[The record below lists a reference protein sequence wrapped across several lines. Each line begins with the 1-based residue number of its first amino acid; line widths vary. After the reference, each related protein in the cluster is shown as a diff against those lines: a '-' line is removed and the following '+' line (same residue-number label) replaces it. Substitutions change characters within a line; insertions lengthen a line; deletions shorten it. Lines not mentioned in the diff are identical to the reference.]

1 MKKSLLFSFMVAGLV
16 MMSSC
21 TKEKVIVIG
30 GDDSNAAQQ
39 IVLQVANTGDGL
51 QTRAGRPLYSSE
63 AKQTIENVK
72 VIICN
77 EKNVVKYVRTV
88 ENWNSKESS
97 TEYTTGGH
105 GRMTTIEIPKGE
117 RLNEDGEY
125 TVYAFGYHNG
135 TAYENLNDAIAKIAT
150 GSTFDANTV
159 LKIAAGVKGEEIFAG
174 SITFKLKKEIGFK
187 RPVVL
192 NRQVAGTFGY
202 FEAVPYFEGA
212 TKLQLVAPQ
221 RNTNLVLGEFAN
233 FDLLSNG
240 ENDGHIKFVVNGT
253 QEASDNVIYEIELS
267 KWFKELKD
275 DNKDGL
281 IDYDA
286 ANWQN
291 PYTGNA
297 NFKTGSVFGGTFL
310 IPFAKV
316 GEKKTFV
323 LKLTDNTNTGKEY
336 ATWTV
341 KLPTGDKQTA
351 EYTLA
356 SWDPANHFDYQNSTD
371 NADTY
376 SVVRNHLYGI
386 GERALDNPENPDKPT
401 PDPSNPDKPE
411 PLNKKQE
418 LTLRVNDNWEVIHK
432 MEIEQD

>member
-72 VIICN
+72 VIICKGN
-77 EKNVVKYVRTV
+77 AVKYVKTV
-88 ENWNSKESS
+88 ENWNTKS

-105 GRMTTIEIPKGE
+105 GRMTTIEIPKDE
-117 RLNEDGEY
+117 RLNEDGVY
-125 TVYAFGYHNG
+125 TVYAFGYHTG
-135 TAYENLNDAIAKIAT
+135 TAYENLNTAIAEIAT

-159 LKIAAGVKGEEIFAG
+159 LKIAAGVRGEEIFAG
-174 SITFKLKKEIGFK
+174 SITFELKKEIGFK

-202 FEAVPYFEGA
+202 FEAVPYFKGA

-240 ENDGHIKFVVNGT
+240 KNDGHINYVVNGT
-253 QEASDNVIYEIELS
+253 GKASDNVIYEIALS
-267 KWFKELKD
+267 DWFNALKD
-275 DNKDGL
+275 DDKDGL

-286 ANWQN
+286 ANWKN

-316 GEKKTFV
+316 GEEKTFV
-323 LKLTDNTNTGKEY
+323 LKLTDNTDHKY

-341 KLPTGDKQTA
+341 KLPTTDKQTA
-351 EYTLA
+351 EYTLKSWKTNSFVSA
-356 SWDPANHFDYQNSTD
+356 SCTD
-371 NADTY
+371 KVATY
-376 SVVRNHLYGI
+376 NVVRNHLYGI

>member
-1 MKKSLLFSFMVAGLV
+1 MVAGLV

-72 VIICN
+72 VIIC
-77 EKNVVKYVRTV
+77 KDNVVKYVTTV
-88 ENWNSKESS
+88 KDWNTSS
-97 TEYTTGGH
+97 LVTDYTTGGH
-105 GRMTTIEIPKGE
+105 GRMTTIEIPKDE

-125 TVYAFGYHNG
+125 TVYAFGYHTG
-135 TAYENLNDAIAKIAT
+135 TAYENLNTAIAAIT
-150 GSTFDANTV
+150 TESSFDANTV
-159 LKIAAGVKGEEIFAG
+159 LKIAASVRGEEIFAG

-240 ENDGHIKFVVNGT
+240 KNDGHINYVVNGT
-253 QEASDNVIYEIELS
+253 GKASDNVIYEIELS

-316 GEKKTFV
+316 GEEKTFV
-323 LKLTDNTNTGKEY
+323 LKLTDNTDHEY

-341 KLPTGDKQTA
+341 KLPTTDKQTA
-351 EYTLA
+351 E
-356 SWDPANHFDYQNSTD
+356 
-371 NADTY
+371 
-376 SVVRNHLYGI
+376 
-386 GERALDNPENPDKPT
+386 
-401 PDPSNPDKPE
+401 
-411 PLNKKQE
+411 
-418 LTLRVNDNWEVIHK
+418 
-432 MEIEQD
+432 

>member
-72 VIICN
+72 VIICKGN
-77 EKNVVKYVRTV
+77 AVKYVKTV
-88 ENWNSKESS
+88 ENWNTSS
-97 TEYTTGGH
+97 SEYTTGGH
-105 GRMTTIEIPKGE
+105 GRMTTIEIPKDE

-125 TVYAFGYHNG
+125 TVYAFGYHTG
-135 TAYENLNDAIAKIAT
+135 TAYENLNTAIAAIT
-150 GSTFDANTV
+150 TESSFDANTV

-174 SITFKLKKEIGFK
+174 SITFELKKEIGFK

-221 RNTNLVLGEFAN
+221 RNTNLVLGKFAN

-240 ENDGHIKFVVNGT
+240 KNDDHINYVVNGT
-253 QEASDNVIYEIELS
+253 GKASDNVIYEIELS

-316 GEKKTFV
+316 GEEKTFV
-323 LKLTDNTNTGKEY
+323 LKLTDNTDHEY

-341 KLPTGDKQTA
+341 KLPTTDKQTA
-351 EYTLA
+351 EYTLKSWETNSFVSA
-356 SWDPANHFDYQNSTD
+356 SCTD
-371 NADTY
+371 KVATY
-376 SVVRNHLYGI
+376 NVVRNHLYGI
-386 GERALDNPENPDKPT
+386 GERALDNPENPDMPT

>member
-21 TKEKVIVIG
+21 TKEKVIVVG

-72 VIICN
+72 VIIC
-77 EKNVVKYVRTV
+77 KDDVVKYVKTV
-88 ENWNSKESS
+88 ENWNTTSS

-105 GRMTTIEIPKGE
+105 GRETTIEIPKSPIDE
-117 RLNEDGEY
+117 RLKEDGKY
-125 TVYAFGYHNG
+125 TVYAFGYHSG
-135 TAYENLNDAIAKIAT
+135 TEYENLNKDIAAIAA
-150 GSTFDANTV
+150 GSAFNPNTI
-159 LKIAAGVKGEEIFAG
+159 LNIKAGVKGEEIFAG
-174 SITFKLKKEIGFK
+174 SITFELKKEIGFK

-202 FEAVPYFEGA
+202 FEAIPYFDGA

-221 RNTNLVLGEFAN
+221 RNTKLVLGEFAN
-233 FDLLSNG
+233 FDLSSNG
-240 ENDGHIKFVVNGT
+240 GNDGHINFVVNGT
-253 QEASDNVIYEIELS
+253 EKASDNNVIYEIELS
-267 KWFKELKD
+267 KWFNDLKD

-286 ANWQN
+286 ANWKN
-291 PYTGNA
+291 PYKTGA
-297 NFKTGSVFGGTFL
+297 TFKTGSVFGGTFL

-316 GEKKTFV
+316 GAENTFV
-323 LKLTDNTNTGKEY
+323 LKLTNDDASHEY

-341 KLPTGDKQTA
+341 KLPTDDKQTA
-351 EYTLA
+351 EYTLK
-356 SWDPANHFDYQNSTD
+356 SWGADSFVAATCTD
-371 NADTY
+371 NTTAY
-376 SVVRNHLYGI
+376 NVVRNHLYGI
-386 GERALDNPENPDKPT
+386 GERTLDNPGT
-401 PDPSNPDKPE
+401 SNPDKPE

-418 LTLRVNDNWEVIHK
+418 LTLRVNDNWEAIHK

>member
-72 VIICN
+72 VIICKGN
-77 EKNVVKYVRTV
+77 AVKYVKTV
-88 ENWNSKESS
+88 ENWNTSS
-97 TEYTTGGH
+97 SEYTTGGH
-105 GRMTTIEIPKGE
+105 GRMTTIEIPKDE

-125 TVYAFGYHNG
+125 TVYAFGYHSG
-135 TAYENLNDAIAKIAT
+135 TAYENLKDVIADIAV
-150 GSTFDANTV
+150 GSTFNPNTI
-159 LKIAAGVKGEEIFAG
+159 LNIAAGVKGEEIFAG
-174 SITFKLKKEIGFK
+174 SITFELKKEIGFK

-240 ENDGHIKFVVNGT
+240 KNDGHINYVVNGT
-253 QEASDNVIYEIELS
+253 GKASDNVIYEIELS

-316 GEKKTFV
+316 GEEKTFV
-323 LKLTDNTNTGKEY
+323 LKLTDNMGHEY

-341 KLPTGDKQTA
+341 KLPTTDKQTV
-351 EYTLA
+351 EYTLKSWGTDSFVSA
-356 SWDPANHFDYQNSTD
+356 SCTD
-371 NADTY
+371 ITTTY
-376 SVVRNHLYGI
+376 NVVRNHLYGI

>member
-16 MMSSC
+16 MMSSS
-21 TKEKVIVIG
+21 TKEKVIVMG

-72 VIICN
+72 VIIC
-77 EKNVVKYVRTV
+77 KNDVVKYVKTV
-88 ENWNSKESS
+88 ENWNTPESS

-105 GRMTTIEIPKGE
+105 GREKTIEIPKDK

-125 TVYAFGYHNG
+125 TVYAFGYHTG
-135 TAYENLNDAIAKIAT
+135 TAYENLNTAIAAIT
-150 GSTFDANTV
+150 TESSFDANTV

-174 SITFKLKKEIGFK
+174 SITFELKKEIGFK

-202 FEAVPYFEGA
+202 FEAIRYFDGA

-240 ENDGHIKFVVNGT
+240 KDENDGHINFVVNGT
-253 QEASDNVIYEIELS
+253 EKASDNVIYEIELS
-267 KWFKELKD
+267 EWFKELKD

-286 ANWQN
+286 ANWKN

-316 GEKKTFV
+316 GEEKTFV
-323 LKLTDNTNTGKEY
+323 LKLTDNTGKEY

-341 KLPTGDKQTA
+341 KLPTTDKQTV
-351 EYTLA
+351 EYTLKSWGTDSFVSA
-356 SWDPANHFDYQNSTD
+356 SCTD
-371 NADTY
+371 ITTTY
-376 SVVRNHLYGI
+376 NVVRNHLYGI

-411 PLNKKQE
+411 PLNKKEE

>member
-72 VIICN
+72 VIIC
-77 EKNVVKYVRTV
+77 KDNVVKYVTTV
-88 ENWNSKESS
+88 KDWNTSS
-97 TEYTTGGH
+97 LVTDYTTGGH
-105 GRMTTIEIPKGE
+105 GRMTTIEIPKDE

-125 TVYAFGYHNG
+125 TVYAFGYHTG
-135 TAYENLNDAIAKIAT
+135 TAYENLNTAIAAIT
-150 GSTFDANTV
+150 TESSFDANTV
-159 LKIAAGVKGEEIFAG
+159 LKIAASVRGEEIFAG
-174 SITFKLKKEIGFK
+174 SITFELKKEIGFK

-240 ENDGHIKFVVNGT
+240 KNDGHINYVVNGT
-253 QEASDNVIYEIELS
+253 GKASDNVIYEIELS

-316 GEKKTFV
+316 GEEKTFV
-323 LKLTDNTNTGKEY
+323 LKLTDNTDHEY

-341 KLPTGDKQTA
+341 KLPTTDKQTA
-351 EYTLA
+351 EYTLKSWETNSFVSA
-356 SWDPANHFDYQNSTD
+356 SCTD
-371 NADTY
+371 ITTTY
-376 SVVRNHLYGI
+376 NVVRNHLYGI

>member
-72 VIICN
+72 VIICKGN
-77 EKNVVKYVRTV
+77 AVKYVKTV
-88 ENWNSKESS
+88 ENWNTSS
-97 TEYTTGGH
+97 SEYTTGGH
-105 GRMTTIEIPKGE
+105 GRMTTIEIPKDE

-125 TVYAFGYHNG
+125 TVYAFGYHTG
-135 TAYENLNDAIAKIAT
+135 TAYENLNTAIAAIT
-150 GSTFDANTV
+150 TESSFDANTV

-174 SITFKLKKEIGFK
+174 SITFELKKEIGFK

-240 ENDGHIKFVVNGT
+240 KNDGHINYVVNGT
-253 QEASDNVIYEIELS
+253 GKASDNVIYEIELS

-281 IDYDA
+281 IDYAA

-316 GEKKTFV
+316 GEEKTFV
-323 LKLTDNTNTGKEY
+323 LKLTDNMGHEY

-341 KLPTGDKQTA
+341 KLPTTDKQTA
-351 EYTLA
+351 EYTLKSWETNSFVSA
-356 SWDPANHFDYQNSTD
+356 SCTD
-371 NADTY
+371 KVATY
-376 SVVRNHLYGI
+376 NVVRNHLYGI
-386 GERALDNPENPDKPT
+386 GERA
-401 PDPSNPDKPE
+401 
-411 PLNKKQE
+411 
-418 LTLRVNDNWEVIHK
+418 
-432 MEIEQD
+432 

>member
-72 VIICN
+72 VIICKGN
-77 EKNVVKYVRTV
+77 AVKYVKTV
-88 ENWNSKESS
+88 ENWNTSS
-97 TEYTTGGH
+97 SEYTTGGH
-105 GRMTTIEIPKGE
+105 GRMTTIEIPKDE

-125 TVYAFGYHNG
+125 TVYAFGYHTG
-135 TAYENLNDAIAKIAT
+135 TAYENLNTAIAAIT
-150 GSTFDANTV
+150 TESSFDANTV

-174 SITFKLKKEIGFK
+174 SITFELKKEIGFK

-240 ENDGHIKFVVNGT
+240 KNDDHINYVVNGT
-253 QEASDNVIYEIELS
+253 GKASDNVIYEIELS

-316 GEKKTFV
+316 GEEKTFV
-323 LKLTDNTNTGKEY
+323 LKLTDNMGHEY

-341 KLPTGDKQTA
+341 KLPTTDKQTA
-351 EYTLA
+351 EYTLKSWETNSFVSA
-356 SWDPANHFDYQNSTD
+356 SCTD
-371 NADTY
+371 KVATY
-376 SVVRNHLYGI
+376 NVVRNHLYGI

>member
-72 VIICN
+72 VIICKGN
-77 EKNVVKYVRTV
+77 AVKYVKTV
-88 ENWNSKESS
+88 ENWNTSS
-97 TEYTTGGH
+97 SEYTTGGH
-105 GRMTTIEIPKGE
+105 GRMTTIEIPKDE

-125 TVYAFGYHNG
+125 TVYAFGYHTG
-135 TAYENLNDAIAKIAT
+135 TAYENLNTAIAAIT
-150 GSTFDANTV
+150 TESSFDANTA

-174 SITFKLKKEIGFK
+174 SITFELKKEIGFK

-240 ENDGHIKFVVNGT
+240 KNDGHINYVVNGT
-253 QEASDNVIYEIELS
+253 GKASDNVIYEIELS

-316 GEKKTFV
+316 GEEKTFV
-323 LKLTDNTNTGKEY
+323 LKLTDNANHEY

-341 KLPTGDKQTA
+341 KLPTTDKQTV
-351 EYTLA
+351 EYTLKSWGTDSFVSA
-356 SWDPANHFDYQNSTD
+356 SCTD
-371 NADTY
+371 ITTTY
-376 SVVRNHLYGI
+376 NVVRNHLYGI

>member
-72 VIICN
+72 VIIC
-77 EKNVVKYVRTV
+77 KDNVVKYVTTV
-88 ENWNSKESS
+88 KDWNTSS
-97 TEYTTGGH
+97 LVTDYTTGGH
-105 GRMTTIEIPKGE
+105 GRMTTIEIPKDE

-125 TVYAFGYHNG
+125 TVYAFGYHTG
-135 TAYENLNDAIAKIAT
+135 TAYENLNTAIAAIT
-150 GSTFDANTV
+150 TESSFDANTV
-159 LKIAAGVKGEEIFAG
+159 LKIAASVRGEEIFAG

-240 ENDGHIKFVVNGT
+240 KNDGHINYVVNGT
-253 QEASDNVIYEIELS
+253 GKASDNVIYEIELS

-316 GEKKTFV
+316 GEEKTFV
-323 LKLTDNTNTGKEY
+323 LKLTDNTDHEY

-341 KLPTGDKQTA
+341 KLPTTDKQTA
-351 EYTLA
+351 EYTLKSWETNSFVSA
-356 SWDPANHFDYQNSTD
+356 SCTD
-371 NADTY
+371 ITTTY
-376 SVVRNHLYGI
+376 NVVRNHLYGI

>member
-21 TKEKVIVIG
+21 TKEKVIVMG

-72 VIICN
+72 VIICKGN
-77 EKNVVKYVRTV
+77 AVKYVKTV
-88 ENWNSKESS
+88 ENWNTSS
-97 TEYTTGGH
+97 SEYTTGGH
-105 GRMTTIEIPKGE
+105 GRMTTIEIPKDE

-125 TVYAFGYHNG
+125 TVYAFGYHTG
-135 TAYENLNDAIAKIAT
+135 TAYENLNTAIAAIT
-150 GSTFDANTV
+150 TESSFDANTV

-174 SITFKLKKEIGFK
+174 SITFELKKEIGFK

-240 ENDGHIKFVVNGT
+240 KNDGHINYVVNGT
-253 QEASDNVIYEIELS
+253 GKASDNVIYEIELS

-316 GEKKTFV
+316 GEEKTFV
-323 LKLTDNTNTGKEY
+323 LKLTDNMGHEY

-341 KLPTGDKQTA
+341 KLPTTDKQTA
-351 EYTLA
+351 EYTLKSWETNSFVSA
-356 SWDPANHFDYQNSTD
+356 SCTD
-371 NADTY
+371 KVATY
-376 SVVRNHLYGI
+376 NVVRNHLYGI

>member
-72 VIICN
+72 VIIC
-77 EKNVVKYVRTV
+77 KDNVVKYVTTV
-88 ENWNSKESS
+88 KDWNTSS
-97 TEYTTGGH
+97 LVTDYTTGGH
-105 GRMTTIEIPKGE
+105 GRMTTIEIPKDE

-125 TVYAFGYHNG
+125 TVYAFGYHTG
-135 TAYENLNDAIAKIAT
+135 TAYENLNTAIAAIT
-150 GSTFDANTV
+150 TESSFDANTV
-159 LKIAAGVKGEEIFAG
+159 LKIAASVRGEEIFAG
-174 SITFKLKKEIGFK
+174 SITFELKKEIGFK

-202 FEAVPYFEGA
+202 FEAIPYFDGA

-240 ENDGHIKFVVNGT
+240 KNDGHINYVVNGT
-253 QEASDNVIYEIELS
+253 GKASDNVIYEIELS

-316 GEKKTFV
+316 GEAKTFV
-323 LKLTDNTNTGKEY
+323 LKLTDNTDHEY

-341 KLPTGDKQTA
+341 KLPTTDKQTA
-351 EYTLA
+351 EYTLKSWETNSFVSA
-356 SWDPANHFDYQNSTD
+356 SCTD
-371 NADTY
+371 KVATY
-376 SVVRNHLYGI
+376 NVVRNHLYGI

>member
-21 TKEKVIVIG
+21 TKEKVIVMG

-72 VIICN
+72 VIICKGN
-77 EKNVVKYVRTV
+77 AVKYVKTV
-88 ENWNSKESS
+88 ENWNTSS
-97 TEYTTGGH
+97 SEYTTGGH
-105 GRMTTIEIPKGE
+105 GRMTTIEIPKDE

-125 TVYAFGYHNG
+125 TVYAFGYHTG
-135 TAYENLNDAIAKIAT
+135 TAYENLNTAIAAIT
-150 GSTFDANTV
+150 TESSFDANTV
-159 LKIAAGVKGEEIFAG
+159 LKIAAGVRGEEIFAG
-174 SITFKLKKEIGFK
+174 SITFELKKEIGFK

-240 ENDGHIKFVVNGT
+240 KDENDDHINFVVNGT
-253 QEASDNVIYEIELS
+253 EKASDNVIYEIELS

-316 GEKKTFV
+316 GEEKTFV
-323 LKLTDNTNTGKEY
+323 LKLTDNMGHEY

-341 KLPTGDKQTA
+341 KLPTTDKQTA
-351 EYTLA
+351 EYTLKSWETNSFVSA
-356 SWDPANHFDYQNSTD
+356 SCTD
-371 NADTY
+371 NTTTY
-376 SVVRNHLYGI
+376 NVVRNHLYGI
-386 GERALDNPENPDKPT
+386 GERTLDNPDLT
-401 PDPSNPDKPE
+401 PGTSNPDKPE

>member
-72 VIICN
+72 VIICKGN
-77 EKNVVKYVRTV
+77 AVKYVKTV
-88 ENWNSKESS
+88 ENWNTSS
-97 TEYTTGGH
+97 SEYTTGGH
-105 GRMTTIEIPKGE
+105 GRMTTIEIPKDE

-125 TVYAFGYHNG
+125 TVYAFGYHTG
-135 TAYENLNDAIAKIAT
+135 TAYENLNTAIAAIT
-150 GSTFDANTV
+150 TESSFDANTV

-174 SITFKLKKEIGFK
+174 SITFELKKEIGFK

-240 ENDGHIKFVVNGT
+240 KNDGHINYVVNGT
-253 QEASDNVIYEIELS
+253 GKASDNVIYEIELS

-316 GEKKTFV
+316 GEEKTFV
-323 LKLTDNTNTGKEY
+323 LKLTDNMGHEY

-341 KLPTGDKQTA
+341 KLPTTDKQTA
-351 EYTLA
+351 EYALKSWETNSFVSA
-356 SWDPANHFDYQNSTD
+356 SCTD
-371 NADTY
+371 NTTTY
-376 SVVRNHLYGI
+376 NVVRNHLYGI

>member
-72 VIICN
+72 VIICKGN
-77 EKNVVKYVRTV
+77 AVKYVKTV
-88 ENWNSKESS
+88 ENWNTSS
-97 TEYTTGGH
+97 SEYTTGGH
-105 GRMTTIEIPKGE
+105 GRMTTIEIPKDE

-125 TVYAFGYHNG
+125 TVYAFGYHTG
-135 TAYENLNDAIAKIAT
+135 TAYENLNTAIAAIT
-150 GSTFDANTV
+150 TESSFGANTV
-159 LKIAAGVKGEEIFAG
+159 LKSAAGVKGEEIFAG
-174 SITFKLKKEIGFK
+174 SITFELKKEIGFK

-240 ENDGHIKFVVNGT
+240 KDKNDGHINFVVNGT
-253 QEASDNVIYEIELS
+253 EKASDNVIYEIALS
-267 KWFKELKD
+267 DWFNALKD

-286 ANWQN
+286 ANWTN

-316 GEKKTFV
+316 GEAKTFV
-323 LKLTDNTNTGKEY
+323 LKLTDNANHEY

-341 KLPTGDKQTA
+341 KLPTTDKQTV
-351 EYTLA
+351 EYTLKSWGTDSFVSA
-356 SWDPANHFDYQNSTD
+356 SCTD
-371 NADTY
+371 NTTTY
-376 SVVRNHLYGI
+376 NVVRNHLYGI
-386 GERALDNPENPDKPT
+386 GERTLDNPDLT
-401 PDPSNPDKPE
+401 PGTSNPDKPE

-432 MEIEQD
+432 MEIE

>member
-21 TKEKVIVIG
+21 TKEKVIVVG

-72 VIICN
+72 VIICKGN
-77 EKNVVKYVRTV
+77 AVKYVKTV
-88 ENWNSKESS
+88 ENWNTSS
-97 TEYTTGGH
+97 SEYTTGGH
-105 GRMTTIEIPKGE
+105 GRMTTIEIPKDE

-125 TVYAFGYHNG
+125 TVYAFGYHTG
-135 TAYENLNDAIAKIAT
+135 TAYENLNTAIAAIT
-150 GSTFDANTV
+150 TESSFDANTV

-174 SITFKLKKEIGFK
+174 SITFELKKEIGFK

-240 ENDGHIKFVVNGT
+240 KNDGHINYVVNGT
-253 QEASDNVIYEIELS
+253 GKASDNVIYEIELS

-316 GEKKTFV
+316 GEEKTFV
-323 LKLTDNTNTGKEY
+323 LKLTDNMGHEY

-341 KLPTGDKQTA
+341 KLPTTDKQTA
-351 EYTLA
+351 EYTLKSWETNSFVSA
-356 SWDPANHFDYQNSTD
+356 SCTD
-371 NADTY
+371 KVATY
-376 SVVRNHLYGI
+376 NVVRNHLYGI

>member
-72 VIICN
+72 VIICKGN
-77 EKNVVKYVRTV
+77 AVKYVKTV
-88 ENWNSKESS
+88 ENWNTSS
-97 TEYTTGGH
+97 SEYTTGGH
-105 GRMTTIEIPKGE
+105 GRMTTIEIPKDE

-125 TVYAFGYHNG
+125 TVYAFGYHTG
-135 TAYENLNDAIAKIAT
+135 TAYENLNTAIAAIT
-150 GSTFDANTV
+150 TESSFDANTV

-174 SITFKLKKEIGFK
+174 SITFELKKEIGFK

-221 RNTNLVLGEFAN
+221 RNTKLVLGEFAN
-233 FDLLSNG
+233 FDLSSNG
-240 ENDGHIKFVVNGT
+240 NDGHINFVVNGT
-253 QEASDNVIYEIELS
+253 EKASDNVIYEIELS
-267 KWFKELKD
+267 EWFKELKD

-316 GEKKTFV
+316 GEEKTFV
-323 LKLTDNTNTGKEY
+323 LKLTDNTGKEY

-341 KLPTGDKQTA
+341 KLPTTDKQTA
-351 EYTLA
+351 EYTLKSWGTDSFVSA
-356 SWDPANHFDYQNSTD
+356 SCTD
-371 NADTY
+371 KVATY
-376 SVVRNHLYGI
+376 NVVRNHLYGI

>member
-21 TKEKVIVIG
+21 TKEKVIVMG

-72 VIICN
+72 VIICKGN
-77 EKNVVKYVRTV
+77 AVKYVKTV
-88 ENWNSKESS
+88 ENWNTSS
-97 TEYTTGGH
+97 SEYTTGGH
-105 GRMTTIEIPKGE
+105 GRMTTIEIPKDE
-117 RLNEDGEY
+117 RLNEDGVY
-125 TVYAFGYHNG
+125 TVYAFGYHTG
-135 TAYENLNDAIAKIAT
+135 TEYENLNTAIAEIAT

-159 LKIAAGVKGEEIFAG
+159 LKIAAGVRGEEIFAG
-174 SITFKLKKEIGFK
+174 SITFELKKEIGFK

-202 FEAVPYFEGA
+202 FEAIPYFDGA

-221 RNTNLVLGEFAN
+221 RNTKLVLGEFAN
-233 FDLLSNG
+233 FDLSSNG
-240 ENDGHIKFVVNGT
+240 NDGHINFVVNGT
-253 QEASDNVIYEIELS
+253 GKASDNVIYEIELS
-267 KWFKELKD
+267 KWFNELKD

-286 ANWQN
+286 ANWKN
-291 PYTGNA
+291 PYTGKA
-297 NFKTGSVFGGTFL
+297 TFKAGSVFGGTFL

-316 GEKKTFV
+316 GEEKTFV
-323 LKLTDNTNTGKEY
+323 LKLTDDANHEY

-341 KLPTGDKQTA
+341 KLPTDDKQTA
-351 EYTLA
+351 EYTLK
-356 SWDPANHFDYQNSTD
+356 SWGTDDSFVSATCTD
-371 NADTY
+371 NATAY
-376 SVVRNHLYGI
+376 NVVRNHLYGI
-386 GERALDNPENPDKPT
+386 GERTLDNPDLT
-401 PDPSNPDKPE
+401 PGTSNPDKPE

-418 LTLRVNDNWEVIHK
+418 LTLRVNDNWEAIHK

>member
-21 TKEKVIVIG
+21 TKEKVIVVG

-72 VIICN
+72 VIICKGN
-77 EKNVVKYVRTV
+77 AVKYVKTV
-88 ENWNSKESS
+88 ENWNTSS
-97 TEYTTGGH
+97 SEYTTGGH
-105 GRMTTIEIPKGE
+105 GRMTTIEIPKDE

-125 TVYAFGYHNG
+125 TVYAFGYHTG
-135 TAYENLNDAIAKIAT
+135 TAYENLNTAIAAIT
-150 GSTFDANTV
+150 TESSFDANTV

-174 SITFKLKKEIGFK
+174 SITFELKKEIGFK

-240 ENDGHIKFVVNGT
+240 KNDGHINYVVNGT
-253 QEASDNVIYEIELS
+253 GKASDNVIYEIELS

-316 GEKKTFV
+316 GEEKTFV
-323 LKLTDNTNTGKEY
+323 LKLTDNMGHEY

-341 KLPTGDKQTA
+341 KLPTTDKQTA
-351 EYTLA
+351 EYTLKSWETNSFVSA
-356 SWDPANHFDYQNSTD
+356 SCTD
-371 NADTY
+371 ITTTY
-376 SVVRNHLYGI
+376 NVVRNHLYGI

>member
-21 TKEKVIVIG
+21 TKEKVIVMG

-72 VIICN
+72 VIICKGN
-77 EKNVVKYVRTV
+77 AVKYVKTV
-88 ENWNSKESS
+88 ENWNTSS
-97 TEYTTGGH
+97 SEYTTGGH
-105 GRMTTIEIPKGE
+105 GRMTTIEIPKDE
-117 RLNEDGEY
+117 RLNEDGVY
-125 TVYAFGYHNG
+125 TVYAFGYHTG
-135 TAYENLNDAIAKIAT
+135 TAYENLNTAIAEIAT

-174 SITFKLKKEIGFK
+174 SITFELKKEIGFK

-240 ENDGHIKFVVNGT
+240 KNDGHINYVVNGT
-253 QEASDNVIYEIELS
+253 GKASDNVIYEIELS

-316 GEKKTFV
+316 GEEKTFV
-323 LKLTDNTNTGKEY
+323 LKLTDNTDHEY

-341 KLPTGDKQTA
+341 KLPTTDKQTA
-351 EYTLA
+351 EYTLKSWETNSFVSA
-356 SWDPANHFDYQNSTD
+356 SCTD
-371 NADTY
+371 KVATY
-376 SVVRNHLYGI
+376 NVVRNHLYGI

>member
-72 VIICN
+72 VIIC
-77 EKNVVKYVRTV
+77 KDNVVKYVTTV
-88 ENWNSKESS
+88 KDWNTSS
-97 TEYTTGGH
+97 LVTDYTTGGH
-105 GRMTTIEIPKGE
+105 GRMTTIEIPIDE

-125 TVYAFGYHNG
+125 TVYAFGYHTG
-135 TAYENLNDAIAKIAT
+135 TAYENLNTAIAAIT
-150 GSTFDANTV
+150 TESSFDANTV

-174 SITFKLKKEIGFK
+174 SITFELKKEIGFK

-240 ENDGHIKFVVNGT
+240 KNDGHINYVVNGT
-253 QEASDNVIYEIELS
+253 GKASDNVIYEIELS

-316 GEKKTFV
+316 GEEKTFV
-323 LKLTDNTNTGKEY
+323 LKLTDNTGHEY

-341 KLPTGDKQTA
+341 KLPTTDKQTA
-351 EYTLA
+351 EYTLKSWETNSFVSA
-356 SWDPANHFDYQNSTD
+356 SCTD
-371 NADTY
+371 KVATY
-376 SVVRNHLYGI
+376 NVVRNHLYGI
-386 GERALDNPENPDKPT
+386 GERALDDPENPDKPT

>member
-21 TKEKVIVIG
+21 TKENVIVVG

-72 VIICN
+72 VIICKGN
-77 EKNVVKYVRTV
+77 AVKYVKTV
-88 ENWNSKESS
+88 ENWNESS
-97 TEYTTGGH
+97 SEYTTGGH
-105 GRMTTIEIPKGE
+105 GRMTTIEIPKKE

-125 TVYAFGYHNG
+125 TVYAFGYHTG
-135 TAYENLNDAIAKIAT
+135 TEYKNLNDAIAAIVT
-150 GSTFDANTV
+150 GSEFNATTV
-159 LKIAAGVKGEEIFAG
+159 LNIAAGVKGEEIFAG
-174 SITFKLKKEIGFK
+174 SITFELKKEIGFK

-202 FEAVPYFEGA
+202 FEAVPYFDGA

-240 ENDGHIKFVVNGT
+240 ENDGHINFVVNGT
-253 QEASDNVIYEIELS
+253 EKASDNVIYEIELS
-267 KWFKELKD
+267 DWFKALKD

-286 ANWQN
+286 ANWKN
-291 PYTGNA
+291 PYTGKA

-316 GEKKTFV
+316 GAEKTFV
-323 LKLTDNTNTGKEY
+323 LKLTDNTGRGY

-341 KLPTGDKQTA
+341 KLPTDDKQTA
-351 EYTLA
+351 EYTLK
-356 SWDPANHFDYQNSTD
+356 SWGTNSFVSGSCTD
-371 NADTY
+371 NVTTY
-376 SVVRNHLYGI
+376 NVVRNHLYGI
-386 GERALDNPENPDKPT
+386 GERALDKPENPDKPT
-401 PDPSNPDKPE
+401 PDPDKPE

>member
-21 TKEKVIVIG
+21 TKDKVIGMG
-30 GDDSNAAQQ
+30 GNDSNAAQQ

-72 VIICN
+72 VIIC
-77 EKNVVKYVRTV
+77 KNDVVKYVKTV
-88 ENWNSKESS
+88 ENWNTPESS

-105 GRMTTIEIPKGE
+105 GRETTIEIPNDE
-117 RLNEDGEY
+117 RLSEDGEY
-125 TVYAFGYHNG
+125 TVYAFGYHAG
-135 TAYENLNDAIAKIAT
+135 TDYENLRTAIAEIAT
-150 GSTFDANTV
+150 GTRFNPNTI
-159 LKIAAGVKGEEIFAG
+159 LNIAAGVKGEEIFAG
-174 SITFKLKKEIGFK
+174 SITFELKKEIGFK

-202 FEAVPYFEGA
+202 FEAIPYFDGA
-212 TKLQLVAPQ
+212 IKLQLVAPQ
-221 RNTNLVLGEFAN
+221 RNTKLVLGEFAN
-233 FDLLSNG
+233 FDLSSNG
-240 ENDGHIKFVVNGT
+240 GNDGNINFVVNGT
-253 QEASDNVIYEIELS
+253 EKASDNVIYEIALS
-267 KWFKELKD
+267 DWFNALKD
-275 DNKDGL
+275 DDKDGL

-286 ANWQN
+286 ANWKN
-291 PYTGNA
+291 PYTGKA
-297 NFKTGSVFGGTFL
+297 TFKAGSVFGGTFL

-316 GEKKTFV
+316 GAEKTFV
-323 LKLTDNTNTGKEY
+323 LKLTDDANHEY

-341 KLPTGDKQTA
+341 KLPTDDKQTA
-351 EYTLA
+351 EYTLK
-356 SWDPANHFDYQNSTD
+356 SWGTDSFVSATCTD
-371 NADTY
+371 NATAY
-376 SVVRNHLYGI
+376 NVVRNHLYGI
-386 GERALDNPENPDKPT
+386 GERTLDNPET
-401 PDPSNPDKPE
+401 SNPDKPE

>member
-72 VIICN
+72 VIIC
-77 EKNVVKYVRTV
+77 KDNVVKYVTTV
-88 ENWNSKESS
+88 KDWNTSS
-97 TEYTTGGH
+97 LVTDYTTGGH
-105 GRMTTIEIPKGE
+105 GRMTTIEIPKDD

-125 TVYAFGYHNG
+125 TVYAFGYHTG
-135 TAYENLNDAIAKIAT
+135 TAYENLNTAIAAIT
-150 GSTFDANTV
+150 TESSFDANTV

-174 SITFKLKKEIGFK
+174 SITFELKKEIGFK

-240 ENDGHIKFVVNGT
+240 KDENDGHINFVVNGT
-253 QEASDNVIYEIELS
+253 EKASDNVIYEIALS
-267 KWFKELKD
+267 DWFNALKD

-281 IDYDA
+281 IDYND
-286 ANWQN
+286 ANWKN
-291 PYTGNA
+291 PYTGA
-297 NFKTGSVFGGTFL
+297 KFKTGSVFGGTFL

-316 GEKKTFV
+316 GEEKTFV
-323 LKLTDNTNTGKEY
+323 LKLTDNANDEY

-341 KLPTGDKQTA
+341 KLPTTDKQTV
-351 EYTLA
+351 EYTLK
-356 SWDPANHFDYQNSTD
+356 SWGTDSFVSAPCTD
-371 NADTY
+371 NTTTY
-376 SVVRNHLYGI
+376 NVVRNHLYGI
-386 GERALDNPENPDKPT
+386 GERTLDNPDLT
-401 PDPSNPDKPE
+401 PGTSNPDKPE

>member
-72 VIICN
+72 VIIC
-77 EKNVVKYVRTV
+77 KNNDNDNAVKEVKYVTTV
-88 ENWNSKESS
+88 ENWNTSS

-105 GRMTTIEIPKGE
+105 GRMTTIEIPNAQ
-117 RLNEDGEY
+117 RLDEDGKY
-125 TVYAFGYHNG
+125 TVYAFGYHTG
-135 TAYENLNDAIAKIAT
+135 TEYKNLNDAIAAIAK
-150 GSTFDANTV
+150 GSEFNANTV
-159 LKIAAGVKGEEIFAG
+159 LNIAAGVKGEEIFAG
-174 SITFKLKKEIGFK
+174 SITFELKKEIGFK

-221 RNTNLVLGEFAN
+221 RNTSLVLGEFAN

-240 ENDGHIKFVVNGT
+240 KNDGHINFVVNGT
-253 QEASDNVIYEIELS
+253 GKASDNVIYEIELS
-267 KWFKELKD
+267 EWFNALKD
-275 DNKDGL
+275 DDKDGL

-286 ANWQN
+286 ANWKN

-316 GEKKTFV
+316 GAEKTFV
-323 LKLTDNTNTGKEY
+323 LKLTDNAGTEY

-341 KLPTGDKQTA
+341 KLPTTDKQIA
-351 EYTLA
+351 EYTLK
-356 SWDPANHFDYQNSTD
+356 SWETDSFVSTSCTD
-371 NADTY
+371 ITTTY
-376 SVVRNHLYGI
+376 NVVRNHLYGI
-386 GERALDNPENPDKPT
+386 GERALDKPENPDKPT
-401 PDPSNPDKPE
+401 PDPDKPE

>member
-72 VIICN
+72 VIICKGN
-77 EKNVVKYVRTV
+77 AVKYVKTV
-88 ENWNSKESS
+88 ENWNTSS
-97 TEYTTGGH
+97 SEYTTGGH
-105 GRMTTIEIPKGE
+105 GRMTTIEIPKDE

-125 TVYAFGYHNG
+125 TVYAFGYHTG
-135 TAYENLNDAIAKIAT
+135 TAYENLKDVIADIAV
-150 GSTFDANTV
+150 GSTFNPNTI
-159 LKIAAGVKGEEIFAG
+159 LNIAAGVKGEEIFAG
-174 SITFKLKKEIGFK
+174 SITFELKKEIGFK

-240 ENDGHIKFVVNGT
+240 KNDGHINYVVNGT
-253 QEASDNVIYEIELS
+253 GKASDNVIYEIELS

-316 GEKKTFV
+316 GEEKTFV
-323 LKLTDNTNTGKEY
+323 LKLTDNTDHEY

-341 KLPTGDKQTA
+341 KLPTTDKQTA
-351 EYTLA
+351 EYTLKSWETNSFVSA
-356 SWDPANHFDYQNSTD
+356 SCTD
-371 NADTY
+371 ITTTY
-376 SVVRNHLYGI
+376 NVVRNHLYGI

>member
-21 TKEKVIVIG
+21 TKENVIVVG

-72 VIICN
+72 VIICKGN
-77 EKNVVKYVRTV
+77 AVKYVKTV
-88 ENWNSKESS
+88 ENWNTTESS

-105 GRMTTIEIPKGE
+105 GRMTTIEIPKDE
-117 RLNEDGEY
+117 RLNEDGTY
-125 TVYAFGYHNG
+125 TVYAFGYHSG
-135 TAYENLNDAIAKIAT
+135 TEYENLSTAIAEIAS

-159 LKIAAGVKGEEIFAG
+159 LKIAAGARGEEIFAG
-174 SITFKLKKEIGFK
+174 SITFELKKEIGFK

-221 RNTNLVLGEFAN
+221 RNANLVLGEFAN

-240 ENDGHIKFVVNGT
+240 ENDGHINFVVNGT
-253 QEASDNVIYEIELS
+253 GKAGDNVIYEIELS
-267 KWFKELKD
+267 DWFNALKD

-286 ANWQN
+286 ANWKN
-291 PYTGNA
+291 PYTGA
-297 NFKTGSVFGGTFL
+297 KFKTGSVFGGTFL

-316 GEKKTFV
+316 GAEKTFV
-323 LKLTDNTNTGKEY
+323 LKLTDNAGTEY

-341 KLPTGDKQTA
+341 KLPTDDKQTA
-351 EYTLA
+351 EYTLKSWGTDSFTSA
-356 SWDPANHFDYQNSTD
+356 SCKD
-371 NADTY
+371 NVTTY
-376 SVVRNHLYGI
+376 NVVRNHLYGI
-386 GERALDNPENPDKPT
+386 GERTLDNPGT
-401 PDPSNPDKPE
+401 SNPDKPE

-418 LTLRVNDNWEVIHK
+418 LTLRVNDNWEAIHK

>member
-72 VIICN
+72 VIICKGN
-77 EKNVVKYVRTV
+77 AVKYVKTV
-88 ENWNSKESS
+88 ENWNTSS
-97 TEYTTGGH
+97 SEYTTGGH
-105 GRMTTIEIPKGE
+105 GRMTTIEIPKDE

-125 TVYAFGYHNG
+125 TVYAFGYHTG
-135 TAYENLNDAIAKIAT
+135 TAYENLNTAIAAIT
-150 GSTFDANTV
+150 TESSFDANTV
-159 LKIAAGVKGEEIFAG
+159 LKIAAGVRGEEIFAG
-174 SITFKLKKEIGFK
+174 SITFELKKEIGFK

-240 ENDGHIKFVVNGT
+240 KNDGHINYVVNGT
-253 QEASDNVIYEIELS
+253 GKASDNVIYEIELS

-316 GEKKTFV
+316 GEEKTFV
-323 LKLTDNTNTGKEY
+323 LKLTDNMGHEY

-341 KLPTGDKQTA
+341 KLPTTDKQTA
-351 EYTLA
+351 EYTLKSWETNSFVSA
-356 SWDPANHFDYQNSTD
+356 SCTD
-371 NADTY
+371 ITTTY
-376 SVVRNHLYGI
+376 NVVRNHLYGI

>member
-21 TKEKVIVIG
+21 TKEKVIVMG

-63 AKQTIENVK
+63 AKQSVEHVK
-72 VIICN
+72 VIICDKVGN
-77 EKNVVKYVRTV
+77 KVAYVDNIDSWNTV
-88 ENWNSKESS
+88 S
-97 TEYTTGGH
+97 TAYNTNGH
-105 GRMTTIEIPKGE
+105 GREKLLTLKNKLKAGS
-117 RLNEDGEY
+117 Y
-125 TVYAFGYHNG
+125 VAYAFAYHS
-135 TAYENLNDAIAKIAT
+135 TTDYSNLSTAIADVAKD
-150 GSTFDANTV
+150 GTFNPNTALT
-159 LKIAAGVKGEEIFAG
+159 LKDGVKGEEIFAG
-174 SITFKLKKEIGFK
+174 SVEFDVTDGVGFK
-187 RPVVL
+187 RPIVL

-202 FEAVPYFEGA
+202 FEDVPYFAGA
-212 TKLQLVAPQ
+212 TKLQLVASQ
-221 RNTNLVLGEFAN
+221 RNTKLVLGEFAN

-240 ENDGHIKFVVNGT
+240 KDDGHINYVVNGT
-253 QEASDNVIYEIELS
+253 EKASDNVIYEIELS
-267 KWFKELKD
+267 EWFKALKD

-286 ANWQN
+286 ANWKN
-291 PYTGNA
+291 PYAGA
-297 NFKTGSVFGGTFL
+297 KFKTGSVFGGTFL

-316 GEKKTFV
+316 GVQNTFF
-323 LKLTDNTNTGKEY
+323 LKLTDDANHEY

-341 KLPTGDKQTA
+341 KLPTTDKQIA
-351 EYTLA
+351 EYTLK
-356 SWDPANHFDYQNSTD
+356 SWETDSFVSKSCTD
-371 NADTY
+371 NTTTY
-376 SVVRNHLYGI
+376 NVVRNHLYGI

>member
-72 VIICN
+72 VIICKGN
-77 EKNVVKYVRTV
+77 AVKYVKTV
-88 ENWNSKESS
+88 ENWNTSS
-97 TEYTTGGH
+97 SEYTTGGH
-105 GRMTTIEIPKGE
+105 GRMTTIEIPKDE

-125 TVYAFGYHNG
+125 TVYAFGYHAG
-135 TAYENLNDAIAKIAT
+135 TDYENLRTAIAEIAT
-150 GSTFDANTV
+150 GTRFNPNTI
-159 LKIAAGVKGEEIFAG
+159 LNIKAGVKGEEIFAG
-174 SITFKLKKEIGFK
+174 SITFELKKEIGFK

-240 ENDGHIKFVVNGT
+240 KDENDDHINFVVNGT
-253 QEASDNVIYEIELS
+253 EKASDNVIYEIELS
-267 KWFKELKD
+267 EWFNALKD

-286 ANWQN
+286 ANWKN

-316 GEKKTFV
+316 GEEKTFV
-323 LKLTDNTNTGKEY
+323 LKLTDNANHEY

-341 KLPTGDKQTA
+341 KLPTTDKQTV
-351 EYTLA
+351 EYTLKSWGTDSFVSA
-356 SWDPANHFDYQNSTD
+356 SCTD
-371 NADTY
+371 ITTTY
-376 SVVRNHLYGI
+376 NVVRNHLYGI

>member
-21 TKEKVIVIG
+21 TKEKVIVMG

-72 VIICN
+72 VIIC
-77 EKNVVKYVRTV
+77 KDNVVKYVTTV
-88 ENWNSKESS
+88 KDWNTSS
-97 TEYTTGGH
+97 LVTDYTTGGH
-105 GRMTTIEIPKGE
+105 GRMTTIEIPKDE

-125 TVYAFGYHNG
+125 TVYAFGYHTG
-135 TAYENLNDAIAKIAT
+135 TAYENLNTAIAAIT
-150 GSTFDANTV
+150 TESSFDANTV
-159 LKIAAGVKGEEIFAG
+159 LKIAASVRGEEIFAG
-174 SITFKLKKEIGFK
+174 SITFELKKEIGFK

-240 ENDGHIKFVVNGT
+240 KNDGHINYVVNGT
-253 QEASDNVIYEIELS
+253 GKASDNVIYEIELS

-316 GEKKTFV
+316 GEEKTFV
-323 LKLTDNTNTGKEY
+323 LKLTDNTDHEY

-341 KLPTGDKQTA
+341 KLPTTDKQTA
-351 EYTLA
+351 EYTLKSWETNSFVSA
-356 SWDPANHFDYQNSTD
+356 SCTD
-371 NADTY
+371 ITTTY
-376 SVVRNHLYGI
+376 NVVRNHLYGI

>member
-72 VIICN
+72 VIICKGN
-77 EKNVVKYVRTV
+77 AVKYVKTV
-88 ENWNSKESS
+88 ENWNTSS
-97 TEYTTGGH
+97 SEYTTGGH
-105 GRMTTIEIPKGE
+105 GRMTTIEIPKDE

-125 TVYAFGYHNG
+125 TVYAFGYHTG
-135 TAYENLNDAIAKIAT
+135 TAYENLNTAIAAIT
-150 GSTFDANTV
+150 TESSFDANTV

-174 SITFKLKKEIGFK
+174 SITFELKKEIGFK

-240 ENDGHIKFVVNGT
+240 KDENDGHINFVVNGT
-253 QEASDNVIYEIELS
+253 EKASDNVIYEIALS
-267 KWFKELKD
+267 DWFNALKD

-286 ANWQN
+286 ANWKN

-316 GEKKTFV
+316 GEEKTFV
-323 LKLTDNTNTGKEY
+323 LKLTDNANHEY

-341 KLPTGDKQTA
+341 KLPTTDKQTV
-351 EYTLA
+351 EYTLKSWGTDSFVSA
-356 SWDPANHFDYQNSTD
+356 SCTD
-371 NADTY
+371 NTTTY
-376 SVVRNHLYGI
+376 NVVRNHLYGI
-386 GERALDNPENPDKPT
+386 GERTLDNPDLT
-401 PDPSNPDKPE
+401 PGTSNPDKPE

>member
-72 VIICN
+72 VIIC
-77 EKNVVKYVRTV
+77 KDNVVKYVTTV
-88 ENWNSKESS
+88 KDWNTSS
-97 TEYTTGGH
+97 LVTDYTTGGH
-105 GRMTTIEIPKGE
+105 GRMTTIEIPKDE

-125 TVYAFGYHNG
+125 TVYAFGYHTG
-135 TAYENLNDAIAKIAT
+135 TAYENLNTAIAAIT
-150 GSTFDANTV
+150 TESSFDANTV
-159 LKIAAGVKGEEIFAG
+159 LKIAASVRGEEIFAG
-174 SITFKLKKEIGFK
+174 SITFELKKEIGFK

-240 ENDGHIKFVVNGT
+240 KNDGHINYVVNGT
-253 QEASDNVIYEIELS
+253 GKASDNVIYEIELS

-316 GEKKTFV
+316 GEEKTFV
-323 LKLTDNTNTGKEY
+323 LKLTDNTDHEY

-341 KLPTGDKQTA
+341 KLPTTDKQTA
-351 EYTLA
+351 EYTLKSWETNSFVSA
-356 SWDPANHFDYQNSTD
+356 SCTD
-371 NADTY
+371 ITTTY
-376 SVVRNHLYGI
+376 NVVRNHLYGI

-432 MEIEQD
+432 MEIEHD

>member
-21 TKEKVIVIG
+21 TKEKVIVMG

-72 VIICN
+72 VIIC
-77 EKNVVKYVRTV
+77 KNDVVKYVKTV
-88 ENWNSKESS
+88 ENWNTPESS

-105 GRMTTIEIPKGE
+105 GRMTTIEIPKDE
-117 RLNEDGEY
+117 RLNEDGVY
-125 TVYAFGYHNG
+125 TVYAFGYHTG
-135 TAYENLNDAIAKIAT
+135 TEYENLNTAIAEIAT

-159 LKIAAGVKGEEIFAG
+159 LKIAAGVRGEEIFAG
-174 SITFKLKKEIGFK
+174 SITFELKKEIGFK

-240 ENDGHIKFVVNGT
+240 KNDGHINYVVNGT
-253 QEASDNVIYEIELS
+253 GKASDNVIYEIELS

-316 GEKKTFV
+316 GEEKTFV
-323 LKLTDNTNTGKEY
+323 LKLTDNMGHEY

-341 KLPTGDKQTA
+341 KLPTTDKQTA
-351 EYTLA
+351 EYTLKSWETNSFVSA
-356 SWDPANHFDYQNSTD
+356 SCTD
-371 NADTY
+371 ITTTY
-376 SVVRNHLYGI
+376 NVVRNHLYGI

>member
-72 VIICN
+72 VIIC
-77 EKNVVKYVRTV
+77 KDNVVKYVTTV
-88 ENWNSKESS
+88 KDWNTSS
-97 TEYTTGGH
+97 LVTDYTTGGH
-105 GRMTTIEIPKGE
+105 GRMTTIEIPKDE

-125 TVYAFGYHNG
+125 TVYAFGYHTG
-135 TAYENLNDAIAKIAT
+135 TAYENLNTAIAAIT
-150 GSTFDANTV
+150 TESSFDANTV
-159 LKIAAGVKGEEIFAG
+159 LKIAASVRGEEIFAG
-174 SITFKLKKEIGFK
+174 SITFELKKEIGFK

-202 FEAVPYFEGA
+202 FEAIPYFEGA

-240 ENDGHIKFVVNGT
+240 KNDGHINYVVNGT
-253 QEASDNVIYEIELS
+253 GKASDNVIYEIELS

-316 GEKKTFV
+316 GEEKTFV
-323 LKLTDNTNTGKEY
+323 LKLTDNTGKEY

-341 KLPTGDKQTA
+341 KLPTTDKQTV
-351 EYTLA
+351 EYTLKSWGTDSFVSA
-356 SWDPANHFDYQNSTD
+356 SCTD
-371 NADTY
+371 ITTTY
-376 SVVRNHLYGI
+376 NVVRNHLYGI